1 MENKKILYM
10 SISIILVIAII
21 LGVIYY
27 LKNSKTNEVNLQ
39 KQEIQTDL
47 AVENLYNKN
56 FGSYTIL
63 DGWIENKEHSTRN
76 KFFYVKKGQEQYE
89 TPNNISVNVGT
100 NKYAENEHEKFKTA
114 ILNQLSM
121 QIGNSQDI
129 TINAT
134 GSNTENGYILY
145 TFSVHEPEVETIQ
158 YYIVGDYKYV
168 LVHETIF
175 DNDGKNETDNAA
187 KEIINSFKWK
197 E

>member
-1 MENKKILYM
+1 MRNKKILY
-10 SISIILVIAII
+10 IGLGIIIIVIVII
-21 LGVIYY
+21 GIIYY
-27 LKNSKTNEVNLQ
+27 WQNKETNKTELNNQENLVNLN
-39 KQEIQTDL
+39 E
-47 AVENLYNKN
+47 ENLYNKN

-63 DGWIENKEHSTRN
+63 DGWIESKEHSTRN

>member
-1 MENKKILYM
+1 MRNKKILY
-10 SISIILVIAII
+10 IGLGIIIIVIVII
-21 LGVIYY
+21 GIIYY
-27 LKNSKTNEVNLQ
+27 WQNKETNKTELNNQENLVNLN
-39 KQEIQTDL
+39 E
-47 AVENLYNKN
+47 ENLYNKN